1 MLESDEARNLSQV
14 LLTSQST
21 FFTSLCCVV
30 SWKKKKKSAGPAL
43 RYIRLHKSLYLHRR
57 LSALPPSLRVFSTWE
72 PLLAWRLSLS
82 CSSCQRRMPHS
93 LLSVLVQSR
102 VSQER
107 SQRVPCGMV
116 GGSAWRVDVL
126 NSVLRL
132 GQIPGT
138 LSPWSLPLGQ
148 ACPVLK
154 ETAGR
159 STGQRAKNSCPLC
172 PAGSPLW
179 AFLGKVSLNS

>member
-14 LLTSQST
+14 LLTSHSPH
-21 FFTSLCCVV
+21 SLPVCAV
-30 SWKKKKKSAGPAL
+30 WFPEKNKKCAGPAL

-57 LSALPPSLRVFSTWE
+57 LSALPPSLRVFSMWE
-72 PLLAWRLSLS
+72 PLLTWRLSLS

-107 SQRVPCGMV
+107 SQRVPCRMV

-126 NSVLRL
+126 NYVLRL

-148 ACPVLK
+148 AFPVLK
-154 ETAGR
+154 ETAGQ